1 MLSCRSRLRT
11 QPLRTES
18 KRGVYGLIRAL
29 VDYSSAQVSAKLGRC
44 SKCMGLS
51 LGGAVAGWLVLV
63 GVPHIWPQFPFAN
76 LVALWPAS
84 FSALWLL
91 HVFTYGGRV
100 LAAEHQ
106 AQREG
111 AIRVRVM
118 TRRRIAS
125 LFIGSAVLAI
135 VVSIHSATGWN
146 KCCSLSGS
154 GGACGSCVPGF
165 ACLPAGPGSDCAA
178 PCGQCNLDR

>member
-1 MLSCRSRLRT
+1 M
-11 QPLRTES
+11 
-18 KRGVYGLIRAL
+18 IRAL

-44 SKCMGLS
+44 PKCMGLS
-51 LGGAVAGWLVLV
+51 LGGAVTGWLVLA
-63 GVPHIWPQFPFAN
+63 GVLHIWPQFPFAN

-91 HVFTYGGRV
+91 HIFTYGGRA

-111 AIRVRVM
+111 TVRVRVM
-118 TRRRIAS
+118 TRRRLAN

-135 VVSIHSATGWN
+135 VVSVQSATAWN
-146 KCCSLSGS
+146 NCCSLSGS
-154 GGACGSCVPGF
+154 DSACGFCTPGF
-165 ACLPAGPGSDCAA
+165 VCLPGGPSS
-178 PCGQCNLDR
+178 CGTCGLCTGHGGGGR